1 MRGTAPTCVF
11 LLLLISLNPAWAEA
25 ARTPRGAW
33 TVSDRALKAEE
44 RSRAATT
51 SICRGCLD
59 RIGVGEGSR
68 RGASRP
74 LAANL
79 PRNVRGRSPA
89 LITRAWTLT
98 EVLPLT
104 SRAEA
109 QIHRINRSIALQ
121 AERTQHQQQIQFEL
135 NQLRG
140 ELQRAYLFR

>member
-1 MRGTAPTCVF
+1 MRGAAPAFC
-11 LLLLISLNPAWAEA
+11 E
-25 ARTPRGAW
+25 
-33 TVSDRALKAEE
+33 
-44 RSRAATT
+44 
-51 SICRGCLD
+51 GCMG
-59 RIGVGEGSR
+59 RVGSR
-68 RGASRP
+68 EGTSRP

-89 LITRAWTLT
+89 LITRTWTPSDT
-98 EVLPLT
+98 LPLT